1 MKRKHLLLP
10 VAVLSVLALS
20 LAACSSD
27 GGETPTQTQS
37 SDSSA
42 PASSDTSQAS
52 SEEPAGGD
60 VTEVTILSNWFAQ
73 PEVGGYFQADA
84 ENLAGPDNVKITMKQ
99 GGPGIQTVPQVAA
112 GEAQF
117 GISHTDEIMVAI
129 AAGLPLVAVSS
140 AFAKDI
146 QCLAYHKDTGIKDFP
161 DLAGHKVSRV
171 PSPYWDYIVAHYKLE
186 GKVDPINIGSLAN
199 FQNDHDIVQQCFIT
213 SEPYT
218 IKEMGMDDVGYLK
231 ISDSGYTPYR
241 NLLFTTKEYADK
253 NPDVVKA
260 VAKAVST
267 GWEHY
272 LADPTKGNEL
282 IMKTNPDGDPKVIEF
297 ANQIFKENPD
307 LFTSPIGSFDDA
319 QWKANRDQLVE
330 AGLLKADF
338 DYTQAYLHDN

>member
-1 MKRKHLLLP
+1 
-10 VAVLSVLALS
+10 
-20 LAACSSD
+20 
-27 GGETPTQTQS
+27 
-37 SDSSA
+37 
-42 PASSDTSQAS
+42 
-52 SEEPAGGD
+52 
-60 VTEVTILSNWFAQ
+60 
-73 PEVGGYFQADA
+73 
-84 ENLAGPDNVKITMKQ
+84 
-99 GGPGIQTVPQVAA
+99 
-112 GEAQF
+112 
-117 GISHTDEIMVAI
+117 
-129 AAGLPLVAVSS
+129 
-140 AFAKDI
+140 
-146 QCLAYHKDTGIKDFP
+146 
-161 DLAGHKVSRV
+161 
-171 PSPYWDYIVAHYKLE
+171 
-186 GKVDPINIGSLAN
+186 
-199 FQNDHDIVQQCFIT
+199 
-213 SEPYT
+213 
-218 IKEMGMDDVGYLK
+218 MDDVGYLK

>member
-1 MKRKHLLLP
+1 MKRKSLLLP
-10 VAVLSVLALS
+10 VAALSVLALG

-27 GGETPTQTQS
+27 GGSAQTQS
-37 SDSSA
+37 SDNST
-42 PASSDTSQAS
+42 PAASDTSQPS

-60 VTEVTILSNWFAQ
+60 VTEVTILGNWFAQ

-84 ENLAGPDNVKITMKQ
+84 EDLAGPDNVKITMKQ

-129 AAGLPLVAVSS
+129 ASGLPLVAVSS
-140 AFAKDI
+140 AFVKDI
-146 QCLAYHKDTGIKDFP
+146 QCLAYHEDTGIKDFP

-171 PSPYWDYIVAHYKLE
+171 PSPYWDYVVAHYDLE
-186 GKVDPINIGSLAN
+186 GKVEPINIGSLAN
-199 FQNDHDIVQQCFIT
+199 FQNDHDIVQQCFLT

-218 IKEMGMDDVGYLK
+218 IEEMGMDDVGYLK
-231 ISDSGYTPYR
+231 ISDAGYTPYR

-282 IMKTNPDGDPKVIEF
+282 IMKVNPDQDPKILDF
-297 ANQIFKENPD
+297 ANQIFKDNPD
-307 LFTSPIGSFDDA
+307 WFADPVGSFDDA

-338 DYTQAYLHDN
+338 DYTQAYLHD